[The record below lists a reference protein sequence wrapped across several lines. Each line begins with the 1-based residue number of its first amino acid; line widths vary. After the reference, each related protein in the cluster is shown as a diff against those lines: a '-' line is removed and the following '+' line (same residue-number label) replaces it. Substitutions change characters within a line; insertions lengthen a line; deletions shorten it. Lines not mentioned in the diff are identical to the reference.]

1 MALSDV
7 ALINLWLFFSTS
19 EELGRADQR
28 EGKTALCC
36 HHMCMEPHLKA
47 KHDLFALVLLRIAK
61 QFVPI
66 LSNNKC

>member
-1 MALSDV
+1 MALLDV

-28 EGKTALCC
+28 EGKTALYCQQ
-36 HHMCMEPHLKA
+36 MCINPDLKA
-47 KHDLFALVLLRIAK
+47 THDRLTPVGLRIAK